1 MKYKWLNKEA
11 KNTKVVIFF
20 NGWGMDENV
29 VSHLN
34 CEDYDVLMFYDY
46 NTLDTDFDFDMLE
59 MYSEK
64 NLIAWSMGVMVGN
77 FISPLTSHFV
87 TPYPT
92 RGEGDEL
99 QAINLSTCVAPP
111 TRGEGDE
118 LQAINLSTCVAPPRM
133 SDGKTVAINGTLR
146 PIDEK
151 YGIHP
156 KIYDLTIKGFNEKGR
171 KRFISN
177 MFEEDIEVACD
188 RDIENQK
195 AELIALKEICKSP
208 PTLTLPFGEGKTLYN
223 KILISDNDKIIP
235 TKSQIAFW
243 EIEPNL
249 KGGHCPFFQF
259 EKWSDLL

>member
-29 VSHLN
+29 VSHLDS
-34 CEDYDVLMFYDY
+34 EDYDVLMFYDY

-77 FISPLTSHFV
+77 FISPLTRHFV
-87 TPYPT
+87 TPSPT

-99 QAINLSTCVAPP
+99 QASNLSTCVAPP
-111 TRGEGDE
+111 TRGEGK
-118 LQAINLSTCVAPPRM
+118 I
-133 SDGKTVAINGTLR
+133 VAINGTLK

-151 YGIHP
+151 HGIHP

-188 RDIENQK
+188 RDIENQLS
-195 AELIALKEICKSP
+195 ELIALKNYKAIENFRYDKVI
-208 PTLTLPFGEGKTLYN
+208 
-223 KILISDNDKIIP
+223 ISNNDKIIP
-235 TKSQIAFW
+235 TKSQVAFW
-243 EIEPNL
+243 GIEPNL